1 MDTYRKE
8 QLQYA
13 GIDADGLLERFMGSD
28 ALAERFLKQFPSDD
42 NMRQLTA
49 ALEAGDNQ
57 AALTA
62 AHTLKGLCGNLSMN
76 RLYEL
81 LTRQVAAMR
90 ADDWQSANALIPEI
104 TQAYRQ
110 VIQAL

>member
-1 MDTYRKE
+1 MDAYRKE
-8 QLQYA
+8 QLRRA
-13 GIDADGLLERFMGSD
+13 GIDADGLLERFMGSE
-28 ALAERFLKQFPSDD
+28 ALAERFLKQFPSDC
-42 NMRQLTA
+42 NMQQLTA
-49 ALEAGDNQ
+49 ALAAGDNQ

-62 AHTLKGLCGNLSMN
+62 AHTLKGVCGNLSMN

-90 ADDWQSANALIPEI
+90 ADDWQGANALMPEI

-110 VIQAL
+110 VIQLL